1 MSDLAYTRARIRAAL
16 QAQASALDEDMV
28 WLAGSTPDVRARV
41 RAALPQQSVAAAVLV
56 PLVERGD
63 GLSVLLTQRAANL
76 RDHGGQISFPGGRI
90 ESRDAGA
97 WHAALREAHEEIGL
111 APQSVEFAG
120 FLPDHLIVTGYRV
133 TPVVG
138 FVNPEYQL
146 RIDSSEVHEAFE
158 VPLDFLF
165 DAANH
170 RPRLRK
176 MGDIE
181 VTFYDIP
188 YGKRNIWGATAAML
202 MTLRR
207 LVHERAGGAK

>member
-1 MSDLAYTRARIRAAL
+1 MTDSAFTAASIRAAL
-16 QAQASALDEDMV
+16 LPDASALEEDMV
-28 WLAGSTPDVRARV
+28 WLAGTTPDVRARV
-41 RAALPQQSVAAAVLV
+41 RAALPRRSISAAVLV
-56 PLVERGD
+56 PLVERGA

-90 ESRDAGA
+90 EPQDSGA
-97 WHAALREAHEEIGL
+97 WHAALREAHEEVGL
-111 APQSVEFAG
+111 APQLVEFAG
-120 FLPDHLIVTGYRV
+120 YLPDHLIVTGYRV

-158 VPLDFLF
+158 VPLEFLF

-170 RPRLRK
+170 RPRLRR
-176 MGDIE
+176 MGDID

-188 YGKRNIWGATAAML
+188 YGERNIWGATAAML

-207 LVHERAGGAK
+207 LVLERARRTE